1 MKKLYLLSGPAKL
14 MDLRSGCLECKLDLN
29 VVVDM
34 LRFYRR
40 KTHRFPSKWVASIGL
55 WTLWVKLSAT
65 EIVTISKSD

>member
-34 LRFYRR
+34 LRF
-40 KTHRFPSKWVASIGL
+40 THRFPLKWVASIGL
-55 WTLWVKLSAT
+55 WTLWVKLSAA